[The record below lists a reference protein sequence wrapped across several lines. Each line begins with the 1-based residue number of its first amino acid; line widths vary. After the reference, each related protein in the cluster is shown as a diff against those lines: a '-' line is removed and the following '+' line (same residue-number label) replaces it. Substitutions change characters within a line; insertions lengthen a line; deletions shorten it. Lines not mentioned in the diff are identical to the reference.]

1 MNDGSSVGKIN
12 LNTQYC
18 FGSHRSGWAFVLESL
33 AHLHNDQGLFFNSFI
48 ESNFA
53 WVPYPQVYKE
63 KWSGFVHN
71 PPNTPDWFFGF
82 NSLEKIISKPQ
93 FQQSIENCVGLFT
106 LSQDLAD
113 YVREQTGVKTC
124 SLIHP
129 TEIPEKT
136 FNYEKFLSNKDKK
149 IFLIGYWLRKMINLY
164 RLPLDS
170 SSGYRKIRLVP
181 YYEGQPVEYMRGF
194 LEKQRELCSTK
205 PLKKFEENT
214 FEVSRLE
221 NEDYDNLFVENIVF
235 LDLYAASANNG
246 VIESIARATPTLVNK
261 LPSTVEYFGKEYP
274 FFFDS
279 LEEAAEKAL
288 DFDLVKKTH
297 EYLLGCS
304 TRKKLSQEYFRKS
317 FEESEIYQSL

>member
-1 MNDGSSVGKIN
+1 MSKIHHFDGYYIEVKDTLAEQKRWENGGWGSYQKKFKVNDGSSVGKIN

-113 YVREQTGVKTC
+113 YV
-124 SLIHP
+124 
-129 TEIPEKT
+129 
-136 FNYEKFLSNKDKK
+136 
-149 IFLIGYWLRKMINLY
+149 
-164 RLPLDS
+164 
-170 SSGYRKIRLVP
+170 
-181 YYEGQPVEYMRGF
+181 
-194 LEKQRELCSTK
+194 
-205 PLKKFEENT
+205 
-214 FEVSRLE
+214 
-221 NEDYDNLFVENIVF
+221 
-235 LDLYAASANNG
+235 
-246 VIESIARATPTLVNK
+246 
-261 LPSTVEYFGKEYP
+261 
-274 FFFDS
+274 
-279 LEEAAEKAL
+279 
-288 DFDLVKKTH
+288 
-297 EYLLGCS
+297 
-304 TRKKLSQEYFRKS
+304 
-317 FEESEIYQSL
+317 